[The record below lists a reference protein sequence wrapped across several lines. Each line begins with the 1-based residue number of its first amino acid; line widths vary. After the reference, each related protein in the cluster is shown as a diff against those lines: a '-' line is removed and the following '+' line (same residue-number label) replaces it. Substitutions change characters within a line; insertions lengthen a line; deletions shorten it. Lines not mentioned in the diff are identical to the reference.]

1 MGGKEFLRLAGVAD
15 YAEHRQHHGQRC
27 SDACINILLPALRQP
42 RHKQAEVIRA
52 AEVAVGVARK
62 VDSERP
68 QQHQLRQRR
77 SAERCNWCQH
87 SRRAAF
93 LQGAAHSVAHKHKTD
108 HRQVVQ
114 MDARTKQTHARP
126 DKAGAA
132 GRGHKLVTAQP
143 EVEGQQH
150 QPVGGECCVG
160 KHAHC
165 QRREQHKYPRATH
178 AAPQLGRLLGSHDN
192 ADGCLA
198 AATVNRGLHARNA
211 GNDRLRQPALQ
222 GIAEQ
227 TPPAEIL
234 EPRGQNPAQQLKEQ
248 RRQRQRV
255 REQHAGAER
264 VDRVVI
270 RADVGQMHRAAA
282 EKLPPQIVLDRVGA
296 EAVQDPVNARRVK
309 HPHTVNSQKDQ
320 HPQQCAGQRP
330 AVFFQCFH
338 LTFSGQRSW
347 TAWWTS
353 SRPSSGSRRRGAAP
367 SRWGRFPRRAGCA
380 TAQCR

>member
-1 MGGKEFLRLAGVAD
+1 M
-15 YAEHRQHHGQRC
+15 
-27 SDACINILLPALRQP
+27 RQP

-93 LQGAAHSVAHKHKTD
+93 LQGAAHRVSHKHKTD
-108 HRQVVQ
+108 HRQIIEV
-114 MDARTKQTHARP
+114 DACAQQPHAAP

-132 GRGHKLVTAQP
+132 GRGHKLITAQP
-143 EVEGQQH
+143 KVECQQH
-150 QPVGGECCVG
+150 EPVGGQRRVG
-160 KHAHC
+160 KHADRK
-165 QRREQHKYPRATH
+165 RREQHEHARAQH
-178 AAPQLGRLLGSHDN
+178 AAPQLGGLAGAHD
-192 ADGCLA
+192 DGDGGLA
-198 AATVNRGLHARNA
+198 LVVPAKCGLHARNA

-227 TPPAEIL
+227 PPPAEIL

>member
-1 MGGKEFLRLAGVAD
+1 
-15 YAEHRQHHGQRC
+15 
-27 SDACINILLPALRQP
+27 
-42 RHKQAEVIRA
+42 
-52 AEVAVGVARK
+52 
-62 VDSERP
+62 
-68 QQHQLRQRR
+68 
-77 SAERCNWCQH
+77 
-87 SRRAAF
+87 
-93 LQGAAHSVAHKHKTD
+93 
-108 HRQVVQ
+108 
-114 MDARTKQTHARP
+114 MDARTEQPHAAP
-126 DKAGAA
+126 EQAGAA
-132 GRGHKLVTAQP
+132 GRGHYFITAQP
-143 EVEGQQH
+143 EVERQQH
-150 QPVGGECCVG
+150 KPRSGQRLVREG
-160 KHAHC
+160 AHR
-165 QRREQHKYPRATH
+165 QRREQHQHPRARH
-178 AAPQLGRLLGSHDN
+178 AAPQLGLLVGFH
-192 ADGCLA
+192 A
-198 AATVNRGLHARNA
+198 AEPR
-211 GNDRLRQPALQ
+211 NDRLRQAALQ

-227 TPPAEIL
+227 PPPAEIL

-309 HPHTVNSQKDQ
+309 HPHAVNSQKDQ

-330 AVFFQCFH
+330 AVFFQCYH

-347 TAWWTS
+347 TTWWTS